1 MLKKLNEVEL
11 NEFKERYIDKLQED
25 VLKVNCLDM
34 FGLKSYLVNNHYL
47 LVDYNGKIETT
58 DLQLIRYIKLP

>member
-1 MLKKLNEVEL
+1 M
-11 NEFKERYIDKLQED
+11 
-25 VLKVNCLDM
+25 LKVNCLDM

-58 DLQLIRYIKLP
+58 DLQLYDI